1 MRSHFLMN
9 QVQNQVQ
16 GALANLWKVASLRE
30 KILFTVAMIG
40 IYRFGVHIPIPGI
53 DHEKLSSLF
62 GAGNLLGGFLD
73 LFSGGALAK
82 FSVFALGIT
91 PYINASIIMQL
102 MTSVIPK
109 LEELQKEGGEA
120 GRKKIQQWTRYF
132 TIVLAAI
139 QAIGI
144 SNWLWASN
152 VVIGHAP
159 GKDPFPFMFFATNLV
174 TLVAGTIF
182 IMWLGE
188 LITERGIGN
197 GASLLIMISILA
209 RMPYYVEQTA
219 EGVAAGS
226 YNWLQVGF
234 LAASYLAILVAIVI
248 VQEGA
253 RRVPVQAAKRQVGG
267 RLHQGRMSYIPFK
280 INQGGVMP
288 IIFASSLMIF
298 PLTVSSWISAG
309 GAPKL
314 LQVNWQ
320 FWTVAAWNWE
330 NVRNAL
336 VTTLNTTMMA
346 MTSNGFIYNGIYF
359 LLIVFFTYFYASLVL
374 NPAELANN
382 LKKYGNFIPG
392 YRPGKPTAEY
402 LEGLLNRI
410 TFMGAIFLGVV
421 ALLPNFV
428 EQWTGI
434 RTFQGLGSTALLIM
448 VGVGIDL
455 YNQLQTQLLSRQY
468 EGFMK

>member
-1 MRSHFLMN
+1 MN
-9 QVQNQVQ
+9 QAQAQVQ
-16 GALANLWKVASLRE
+16 GALSNIWKITALRE
-30 KILFTVAMIG
+30 KILFTIAMIA
-40 IYRFGVHIPIPGI
+40 IYRFGVHVPMPGI
-53 DHEKLSSLF
+53 DHEKFSALM
-62 GAGNLLGGFLD
+62 GGGNVLAGFLD
-73 LFSGGALAK
+73 LFSGGGLAR

-132 TIVLAAI
+132 TIVLAGI

-144 SNWLWASN
+144 SNWLWASG
-152 VVIGHAP
+152 VVLEHMP
-159 GKDPFPFMFFATNLV
+159 GKDPFPYMFFAVNFV
-174 TLVAGTIF
+174 TLIAGTIF

-197 GASLLIMISILA
+197 GASILIMVSILA
-209 RMPYYVEQTA
+209 AMPTYVGRTS
-219 EGVAAGS
+219 EGVEAGS
-226 YNWLQVGF
+226 YSWISVGILV
-234 LAASYLAILVAIVI
+234 LAYLAILVAIVI

-253 RRVPVQAAKRQVGG
+253 RRIPVQAAKRQVGG

-288 IIFASSLMIF
+288 IIFASSLMLF
-298 PLTVSSWISAG
+298 PYTVSSWFGSPQ
-309 GAPKL
+309 PKIPSVDWGKFFTPL
-314 LQVNWQ
+314 
-320 FWTVAAWNWE
+320 FWTWE
-330 NVRNAL
+330 NVKNAATEIGTRL
-336 VTTLNTTMMA
+336 IAEMSGAGAV
-346 MTSNGFIYNGIYF
+346 YNIMYF
-359 LLIVFFTYFYASLVL
+359 ALIVFFSYFYASLVL

-402 LEGLLNRI
+402 LEGVLNRI
-410 TFMGAIFLGVV
+410 TFMGAIFLGTV

-428 EQWTGI
+428 ESWTNV

-448 VGVGIDL
+448 VGVAVDL
-455 YNQLQTQLLSRQY
+455 YNQLQTHLLSRQY

>member
-1 MRSHFLMN
+1 MN
-9 QVQNQVQ
+9 QLQSRVQ
-16 GALANLWKVASLRE
+16 GALANLLKVSGLRE
-30 KILFTVAMIG
+30 KILFTVLMIG
-40 IYRFGVHIPIPGI
+40 IYRFGVHIPIGGV
-53 DHEKLSSLF
+53 DHDKLTSLF
-62 GAGNLLGGFLD
+62 GAGNVLGGFLD

-132 TIVLAAI
+132 TILLASI

-144 SNWLWASN
+144 SNWLWASG
-152 VVIGHAP
+152 VVLEHVP
-159 GKDPFPFMFFATNLV
+159 GKDPFPLLFFATNLV
-174 TLVAGTIF
+174 TLVAGTVF

-209 RMPYYVEQTA
+209 AMPSYVGQTA
-219 EGVAAGS
+219 EGVASGS

-234 LAASYLAILVAIVI
+234 LAVSYGAILVAIVI

-298 PLTVSSWISAG
+298 PLTVSSWMSAG
-309 GAPKL
+309 GQPKL
-314 LQVNWQ
+314 AAVNWQ
-320 FWTVAAWNWE
+320 FWNTAAWNLD
-330 NVRNAL
+330 NIKNAL
-336 VTTLNTTMMA
+336 VSSLNYAMTA
-346 MTSNGFIYNGIYF
+346 MTSNGAVYNALYF

-410 TFMGAIFLGVV
+410 TFMGAMFLGVV

>member
-1 MRSHFLMN
+1 MN
-9 QVQNQVQ
+9 QAQAQVQ
-16 GALANLWKVASLRE
+16 GALASLWKISGLRE
-30 KILFTVAMIG
+30 KILFTLLMVA
-40 IYRFGVHIPIPGI
+40 IYRFGVHVPMPGV
-53 DHEKLSSLF
+53 DHEKLTGLF
-62 GAGNLLGGFLD
+62 GAGNVLGGFLD

-144 SNWLWASN
+144 SNWLWASG
-152 VVIGHAP
+152 VVLEHVP
-159 GKDPFPFMFFATNLV
+159 GKDPFPFMFFAANLV
-174 TLVAGTIF
+174 TLVAGTVF

-209 RMPYYVEQTA
+209 AMPTYFNQTA
-219 EGVAAGS
+219 EGVSAGS
-226 YNWLQVGF
+226 YNWFQVGI
-234 LAASYLAILVAIVI
+234 LAAAFLAILVAIVI

-253 RRVPVQAAKRQVGG
+253 RRIPVQAAKRQVGG
-267 RLHQGRMSYIPFK
+267 RIHQGRMSYIPFK

-288 IIFASSLMIF
+288 IIFASSLMLF
-298 PLTVSSWISAG
+298 PLTVSSWMG
-309 GAPKL
+309 GAKPKL
-314 LQVNWQ
+314 VPVDWQ
-320 FWTVAAWNWE
+320 FWTAPAWNLD
-330 NVRNAL
+330 NIKNAL
-336 VTTLNTTMMA
+336 VAALNGL
-346 MTSNGFIYNGIYF
+346 MTAISTSGFVYNFLFF
-359 LLIVFFTYFYASLVL
+359 LLIIFFTYFYASLVL

-392 YRPGKPTAEY
+392 YRPGKPTAEF
-402 LEGLLNRI
+402 LEQVLNRI
-410 TFMGAIFLGVV
+410 TFLGAIFLGAV
-421 ALLPNFV
+421 AILPDIV
-428 EQWTGI
+428 GRATGI
-434 RTFQGLGSTALLIM
+434 LTFQGLGGTALLIM
-448 VGVGIDL
+448 VGVAIDL